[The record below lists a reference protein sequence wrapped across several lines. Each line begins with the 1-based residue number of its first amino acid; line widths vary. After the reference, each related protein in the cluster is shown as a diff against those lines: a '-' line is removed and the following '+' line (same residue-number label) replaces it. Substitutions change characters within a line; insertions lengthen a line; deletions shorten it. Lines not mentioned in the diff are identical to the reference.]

1 MQVFNDYWWVILV
14 TIGCALVLSIVGRL
28 IPDNPD
34 YEPPKGKI
42 NSTALSGAFIFIA
55 GPWAGIMLPYID
67 RSWEETG
74 PTLEWLSLSILVV
87 CVGLNVMGAFAEMI
101 GVGQQEGT
109 WPSKLDGRSGAKW
122 GALRALYYVLI
133 TVEVVSAGFFVT
145 ILMRRHG

>member
-14 TIGCALVLSIVGRL
+14 TIGCALVLSIVGHL

-34 YEPPKGKI
+34 YEPPKEKI
-42 NSTALSGAFIFIA
+42 NRTALSGAFIFAA
-55 GPWAGIMLPYID
+55 GPWAGVSLPYID
-67 RSWEETG
+67 KAWEETG
-74 PTLEWLSLSILVV
+74 PTLQWFLSAMLMV
-87 CVGLNVMGAFAEMI
+87 CGGLIVMSGISAFIGAS
-101 GVGQQEGT
+101 QQEGT